1 MRDKDWDLKIEDGI
15 KLVEFCIEKQMKINK
30 SFNPPH
36 VVVLIQYQALTI
48 NVTNTCNLLQPDF
61 LDIASILKDKNG
73 E

>member
-1 MRDKDWDLKIEDGI
+1 
-15 KLVEFCIEKQMKINK
+15 MKINK